1 MQLGFSCFEAWL
13 VRAKNSINVVMKNC
27 LDFCLSILTFLLL
40 GSTLMFVP
48 FSDFFSVFP
57 GNLITGD
64 PTKILPLMLH
74 AMFCATAV
82 TIISGAVVERMSLK
96 GYLIISV
103 ITAVIIYPLFGRLIW
118 GDLFFERD
126 DIALLAKLGFHD
138 FAGGTLV
145 HALGGAVALAAVI
158 VIGPRIGRFGEDS
171 QPIRPSSF
179 PLASVGFFL
188 LWVGWIGFN
197 GGSQLMLTDQ
207 TPSILLVTILGGL
220 SGMTS
225 SAIYSKLKD
234 VQLDVLPIL
243 NGGLAGLVSITAG
256 ADFLTMGQ
264 TMFVGAI
271 GGLIPGFSQ
280 PILDKFEIDDGIGV
294 VPTHLVSGFW
304 GTFAVGLFMPLT
316 HNDPHHEGLAHLSSR
331 TELIAV
337 QTLGSLFV
345 VVVAF
350 VLAYTLLKLVS
361 SVTRLR
367 VTKAGELI
375 GLNVWEHRA
384 STAQIDLL
392 QQMSVQAELGL
403 FNHRV
408 VVEPYTQEHD
418 IATFYNSVLDKFN
431 TLQDDKEEAL
441 KEAMWLAEHDAL
453 TGVKNRRAITQIL
466 TQEQE
471 RIRRNNNAASVA
483 VMDLDDF
490 KKINDNYG
498 HDVGDLAL
506 KHFVHIVGGSIRK
519 TDVLGRVGGEEFVL
533 FFPDTQLVSA
543 RDKLE
548 VVRKKLASEP
558 LVSNELQ
565 LTVTVSIGVAQMTQ
579 NDSFDVVIKR
589 ADQALYQAKK
599 DGKNCTVCF

>member
-1 MQLGFSCFEAWL
+1 MQLGFSCFEAGL

-27 LDFCLSILTFLLL
+27 LDFCLSILTFLVL

-48 FSDFFSVFP
+48 LDEFFTVFP
-57 GNLITGD
+57 GNLISGESS
-64 PTKILPLMLH
+64 KILPLLLH

-96 GYLIISV
+96 GYLIISL

-118 GDLFFERD
+118 GDLFLEGES
-126 DIALLAKLGFHD
+126 IALMAKFGFHD

-145 HALGGAVALAAVI
+145 HALGGAVALAAVM

-197 GGSQLMLTDQ
+197 GGSQLMLSNQ
-207 TPSILLVTILGGL
+207 TPSILLVTIVGGL
-220 SGMTS
+220 IGMTS
-225 SAIYSKLKD
+225 AAVYSKIKD
-234 VQLDVLPIL
+234 IQLDVLPIL

-264 TMFVGAI
+264 AMFVSAV
-271 GGLIPGFSQ
+271 GGLIPGISK

-294 VPTHLVSGFW
+294 VPAHLFSGFW
-304 GTFAVGLFMPLT
+304 GTIAVGFFMPIA
-316 HNDPHHEGLAHLSSR
+316 HVAQHHERVTHVSTR
-331 TELIAV
+331 FELIMV

-350 VLAYTLLKLVS
+350 VLAYTLLKLAS

-431 TLQDDKEEAL
+431 ALQEDKEEAL

-471 RIRRNNNAASVA
+471 RIRRNNNTASVA

-490 KKINDNYG
+490 KKINDNHG
-498 HDVGDLAL
+498 HDVGDMAL
-506 KHFVHIVGGSIRK
+506 KHFVKVVGTLIRK
-519 TDVLGRVGGEEFVL
+519 TDVLGRVGGEEFL
-533 FFPDTQLVSA
+533 LLFPDTQLTTGF
-543 RDKLE
+543 DKLE
-548 VVRKKLASEP
+548 LVREELASEP
-558 LVSNELQ
+558 LVVNDLSLKI
-565 LTVTVSIGVAQMTQ
+565 TVSIGVAQMTQ
-579 NDSFDVVIKR
+579 GDSFDVVIKR
-589 ADQALYQAKK
+589 ADQALYKAKEN
-599 DGKNCTVCF
+599 GKNCTVF